1 VPVSVQVV
9 TPELADKL
17 GIPGRSGV
25 RVTRV
30 LPGGRTAL
38 QPGDIITAIDG
49 EPVQAS
55 QPSDADLFATM
66 VRQYKIGSTVQL
78 SVLRGTEERKV
89 PVALDAA
96 PRLPR
101 EMKKYEDP
109 NFEFRVRDVAMADRQ
124 QRALPEDQRGVVV
137 EAVTEGSWAALAH
150 LADGDLILAI
160 EGDPVEDV
168 EAVQQKMTQIAERKP
183 TTVVMQVRRGI
194 RTFFVEMQGGWK

>member
-1 VPVSVQVV
+1 
-9 TPELADKL
+9 
-17 GIPGRSGV
+17 
-25 RVTRV
+25 
-30 LPGGRTAL
+30 
-38 QPGDIITAIDG
+38 
-49 EPVQAS
+49 
-55 QPSDADLFATM
+55 
-66 VRQYKIGSTVQL
+66 
-78 SVLRGTEERKV
+78 
-89 PVALDAA
+89 
-96 PRLPR
+96 
-101 EMKKYEDP
+101 
-109 NFEFRVRDVAMADRQ
+109 MADRQ